1 MVDVKQKVVKE
12 VEEFKMK
19 VEVLKKDKKEKAI
32 LKIKDVSDTFM
43 NTIRREILESVPTMA
58 IEEVEFRENDSI
70 LYDEMLA
77 HRLGLIP
84 FTTDLKSYML
94 PTEEETKTGEYSARS
109 SLKMILKA
117 KGPCTV
123 YASDIQTKDSKIKP
137 VFPNTPLVKLNKG
150 QKLEF
155 EATAILG
162 KGKDHMKFAPG
173 LAYYY
178 NISEFKQ
185 IKKLENADDI
195 VKKCPEGIFKS
206 KNGELI
212 PQNEID
218 SDLWDSC
225 LDFVPKGTIEIKDK
239 DDEFIFCV
247 ESWGQLSTSEILTQA
262 CEEFSQTLDEFEK
275 LI

>member
-1 MVDVKQKVVKE
+1 
-12 VEEFKMK
+12 MK
-19 VEVLKKDKKEKAI
+19 VEILKRDKKDKVI
-32 LKIKDVSDTFM
+32 LKLSKTSDVFA

-94 PTEEETKTGEYSARS
+94 PTEEEKKTGEYSARS
-109 SLKMILKA
+109 SLKMTLKA

-137 VFPNTPLVKLNKG
+137 VFPNMPIVKLGKG
-150 QKLEF
+150 QKLEL

-162 KGKDHMKFAPG
+162 KGNDHMKFSPG

-178 NISEFKQ
+178 HVSEFKQ
-185 IKKLENADDI
+185 NKKLDDADEI
-195 VKKCPEGIFKS
+195 AKKCPEGVFKA

-212 PQNEID
+212 PQDETQ

-225 LDFVPKGTIEIKDK
+225 LDFAPKGTIEIKDK
-239 DDEFIFCV
+239 EDELIFCL
-247 ESWGQLSTSEILTQA
+247 ESWGQLTTKEILTQA
-262 CEEFSQTLDEFEK
+262 CDGFTEKLDEFEK
-275 LI
+275 II